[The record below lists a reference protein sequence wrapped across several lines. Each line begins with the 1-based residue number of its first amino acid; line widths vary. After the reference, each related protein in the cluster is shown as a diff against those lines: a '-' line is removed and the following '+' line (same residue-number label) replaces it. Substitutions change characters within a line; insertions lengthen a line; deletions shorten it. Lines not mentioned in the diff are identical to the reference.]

1 MCLLR
6 IVSYS
11 FDKELNM
18 SILVVGLNHRS
29 APVEVREKLAF
40 NANNISDALSLFLH
54 RYQMA
59 EAVILSTCNRVEMYV
74 SSLEGT
80 IKVEDVLSFFADF
93 HKIEL
98 NDFSSYMYYYRD
110 DRAVHHLFFVTASL
124 DSMVLGESQILSQ
137 VKEAYTMASVEETT
151 GKVMNQLFQQALNVA
166 KIVHTRTSIGKR
178 KVSISSVAVEFAEK
192 IFQDFTGKIVLVV
205 GAGEM
210 CELLLKHLYEEGA
223 RTIVVANRTFERAL
237 EIANTFQGQA
247 IKYELLGE
255 YLAKADIIIS
265 STSAPHYVIHV
276 DQVKEAIRHRRGN
289 PMFLI
294 DIAVPRDIEPDIA
307 NIDNVYL
314 YNIDDLQSVV
324 NQNID
329 ERTREVEKC
338 RAIIEGEVEH
348 FIARLEE
355 MKIEPAIAQL
365 RNHFH
370 TIGKEELDRLKPKL
384 KSLNN
389 GEWEQVVYTVERTI
403 NKLLHHPAKVA
414 KQEAKN
420 GGGYRY
426 VETIKKLFG
435 IFHHT
440 EHSQH

>member
-1 MCLLR
+1 
-6 IVSYS
+6 
-11 FDKELNM
+11 M
-18 SILVVGLNHRS
+18 SILVVGLNHKS

-40 NANNISDALSLFLH
+40 NPNSINTALSLFSQK
-54 RYQMA
+54 YQDQKA
-59 EAVILSTCNRVEMYV
+59 EIVILSTCNRVEIYV
-74 SSLEGT
+74 SSQDGA
-80 IKVEDVLSFFADF
+80 IKVEDVLSFLADF

-98 NDFSSYMYYYRD
+98 NTFSPYMYYYND
-110 DRAVHHLFFVTASL
+110 ARAVNHLFFVTASL

-137 VKEAYTMASVEETT
+137 VKEAYTMAAMEEAT
-151 GKVMNQLFQQALNVA
+151 GKILNQLFQQTINVA

-192 IFQDFTGKIVLVV
+192 IFQDFTGKMVLVV

-223 RTIVVANRTFERAL
+223 RTFIVANRTFERAQEL
-237 EIANTFQGQA
+237 AIEYHGQA

-255 YLAKADIIIS
+255 HLEKADIVIS
-265 STSAPHYVIHV
+265 STSAPHYVIHA
-276 DQVKEAIRHRRGN
+276 DQVKEAIKHRRGN

-294 DIAVPRDIEPDIA
+294 DIAVPRNIEPEIA

-324 NQNID
+324 SQNMD
-329 ERTREVEKC
+329 ERNKEVEKC
-338 RAIIEGEVEH
+338 RVLIDEEVER
-348 FIARLEE
+348 FMARLEE
-355 MKIEPAIAQL
+355 MKIEPAITHL

-384 KSLNN
+384 KNVDN
-389 GEWEQVVYTVERTI
+389 GDWEQVIYTMERTI

-440 EHSQH
+440 DHSQH

>member
-1 MCLLR
+1 
-6 IVSYS
+6 
-11 FDKELNM
+11 M
-18 SILVVGLNHRS
+18 SIIIVGLNHKS

-40 NANNISDALSLFLH
+40 NPNSINAALSLFSQK
-54 RYQMA
+54 YQDQNA
-59 EAVILSTCNRVEMYV
+59 EIVILSTCNRVELYI
-74 SSLEGT
+74 SSQDGA
-80 IKVEDVLSFFADF
+80 IKVEDVFSFLADF
-93 HKIEL
+93 HKIESTA
-98 NDFSSYMYYYRD
+98 FSPYMYHYKD
-110 DRAVHHLFFVTASL
+110 DRAVNHLFFVTSSL

-137 VKEAYTMASVEETT
+137 VKEAYTTAAMEEAT
-151 GKVMNQLFQQALNVA
+151 GKVLNQLFQQALNAA

-223 RTIVVANRTFERAL
+223 RTFIVANRTYERAEEL
-237 EIANTFQGQA
+237 ANEYHGQA

-255 YLAKADIIIS
+255 YLEKADIVIS
-265 STSAPHYVIHV
+265 STSAPHYVIHA
-276 DQVKEAIRHRRGN
+276 DQVKEAIKHRRGN

-294 DIAVPRDIEPDIA
+294 DIAVPRDIEPEVA

-314 YNIDDLQSVV
+314 YNIDDLQSMVS
-324 NQNID
+324 QNID
-329 ERTREVEKC
+329 ERNKEVEKC
-338 RAIIEGEVEH
+338 RVLIEEEVEH
-348 FIARLEE
+348 FMARLEE
-355 MKIEPAIAQL
+355 MKIEPAITHL

-384 KSLNN
+384 KNLDN
-389 GEWEQVVYTVERTI
+389 GDWDQVIYTMERTI

-440 EHSQH
+440 DHSQR

>member
-1 MCLLR
+1 
-6 IVSYS
+6 
-11 FDKELNM
+11 M
-18 SILVVGLNHRS
+18 SILVVGLNHKS
-29 APVEVREKLAF
+29 APVEIREKLAF
-40 NANNISDALSLFLH
+40 DTNSISTALSMFLQK
-54 RYQMA
+54 YQNA

-74 SSLEGT
+74 SSLEDS
-80 IKVEDVLSFFADF
+80 IKVEDVLSFLADF
-93 HKIEL
+93 HTIEL
-98 NDFSSYMYYYRD
+98 NYLSQYMYHYKD
-110 DRAVHHLFFVTASL
+110 DRAVVHLFFVTASL

-137 VKEAYTMASVEETT
+137 VKEAYTMAAREEAT
-151 GKVMNQLFQQALNVA
+151 GKILNQLFQQALNVA

-178 KVSISSVAVEFAEK
+178 KVSISSAAVEFAEK

-223 RTIVVANRTFERAL
+223 RTFIVANRTFERAQEL
-237 EIANTFQGQA
+237 ASEYHGQA
-247 IKYELLGE
+247 IKYELLAE
-255 YLAKADIIIS
+255 YLEKADIVIS
-265 STSAPHYVIHV
+265 STSAPHYVIHA
-276 DQVKEAIRHRRGN
+276 DQVKEAIKHRRGN

-294 DIAVPRDIEPDIA
+294 DIAVPRNIEPEIA

-324 NQNID
+324 SQNID
-329 ERTREVEKC
+329 ERNKEVEKC
-338 RAIIEGEVEH
+338 RVLIEEEVEH
-348 FIARLEE
+348 FMARLEE
-355 MKIEPAIAQL
+355 MKIEPAITHL

-384 KSLNN
+384 KNVDN
-389 GEWEQVVYTVERTI
+389 GDWEQVIYTMERTI

-435 IFHHT
+435 IFHHAD
-440 EHSQH
+440 HSQHKEKTE

>member
-1 MCLLR
+1 
-6 IVSYS
+6 
-11 FDKELNM
+11 M
-18 SILVVGLNHRS
+18 SILVVGLNHKS
-29 APVEVREKLAF
+29 APVEIREKLAF
-40 NANNISDALSLFLH
+40 NTNNISSAFSLFLH
-54 RYQMA
+54 RYQSA
-59 EAVILSTCNRVEMYV
+59 EAVILSTCNRVEIYV
-74 SSLEGT
+74 SSLEGA
-80 IKVEDVLSFFADF
+80 IKVEDVLSFLADF

-98 NDFSSYMYYYRD
+98 PSFSPYMYHYKD

-137 VKEAYTMASVEETT
+137 VKEAYTTASMEEAT
-151 GKVMNQLFQQALNVA
+151 GKIMNQLFQQALNVS

-192 IFQDFTGKIVLVV
+192 IFQDFTGKMVLVV

-223 RTIVVANRTFERAL
+223 RTIVVANRTFERAQ
-237 EIANTFQGQA
+237 EIANAFQGQA

-294 DIAVPRDIEPDIA
+294 DIAVPRDIEPDVA

-324 NQNID
+324 SQNID

-338 RAIIEGEVEH
+338 RAIVEEEVEH
-348 FIARLEE
+348 FMARLEE
-355 MKIEPAIAQL
+355 MKIEPAIIQL

-370 TIGKEELDRLKPKL
+370 TIGKDELDRLKPKL
-384 KSLNN
+384 KSIEN
-389 GEWEQVVYTVERTI
+389 GDWEQVVYTVERTI
-403 NKLLHHPAKVA
+403 NKILHHPAKVA
-414 KQEAKN
+414 KQEAQN

-435 IFHHT
+435 LFHRTDHPK
-440 EHSQH
+440 H

>member
-1 MCLLR
+1 
-6 IVSYS
+6 
-11 FDKELNM
+11 M
-18 SILVVGLNHRS
+18 SILVVGLNHKS

-40 NANNISDALSLFLH
+40 NPNSINTALSHFSQK
-54 RYQMA
+54 YQDQNA
-59 EAVILSTCNRVEMYV
+59 EIVILSTCNRVELYI
-74 SSLEGT
+74 SSQDGA
-80 IKVEDVLSFFADF
+80 IKVEDVFSFLADF

-98 NDFSSYMYYYRD
+98 NTFSPYMYHYKD
-110 DRAVHHLFFVTASL
+110 DRAVNHLFFVTSSL

-137 VKEAYTMASVEETT
+137 VKEAYTMAAMEEAT
-151 GKVMNQLFQQALNVA
+151 GKILNQLFQQALNAA

-223 RTIVVANRTFERAL
+223 RTFIVANRSYERAEEL
-237 EIANTFQGQA
+237 ANEYHGQA

-255 YLAKADIIIS
+255 YLEKADIVIS
-265 STSAPHYVIHV
+265 STSAPHYVIHA
-276 DQVKEAIRHRRGN
+276 DQVKEAIKHRRGN

-294 DIAVPRDIEPDIA
+294 DIAVPRDIEPEVT

-324 NQNID
+324 SQNVD
-329 ERTREVEKC
+329 ERNREVEKC
-338 RAIIEGEVEH
+338 RVLIEEEVEH
-348 FIARLEE
+348 FMARLEE
-355 MKIEPAIAQL
+355 MKIEPAITHL

-384 KSLNN
+384 KNLGN
-389 GEWEQVVYTVERTI
+389 GDWEQVIYTMERTI

-440 EHSQH
+440 DHPQH

>member
-1 MCLLR
+1 
-6 IVSYS
+6 
-11 FDKELNM
+11 M
-18 SILVVGLNHRS
+18 SILVVGLNHKS

-40 NANNISDALSLFLH
+40 NPNSINTALSLFSQK
-54 RYQMA
+54 YQDQNA
-59 EAVILSTCNRVEMYV
+59 EIVILSTCNRVELYI
-74 SSLEGT
+74 SSQDGA
-80 IKVEDVLSFFADF
+80 IKVEDVFSFLADF

-98 NDFSSYMYYYRD
+98 TAFSSYMYHYKD
-110 DRAVHHLFFVTASL
+110 DRAVNHLFFVTSSL

-137 VKEAYTMASVEETT
+137 VKEAYTTAAMEEAT
-151 GKVMNQLFQQALNVA
+151 GKILNQLFQQALNAA

-192 IFQDFTGKIVLVV
+192 IFQDFAGKIVLVV

-223 RTIVVANRTFERAL
+223 RTFIVANRTYERAEEL
-237 EIANTFQGQA
+237 ANEYHGQA

-255 YLAKADIIIS
+255 YLEKADIVIT
-265 STSAPHYVIHV
+265 STSAPHYVIHA
-276 DQVKEAIRHRRGN
+276 DQVKEAIKHRRGN

-294 DIAVPRDIEPDIA
+294 DIAVPRDIEPDVA

-324 NQNID
+324 SQNID
-329 ERTREVEKC
+329 ERNGEVEKC
-338 RAIIEGEVEH
+338 RVLIEEEVEH
-348 FIARLEE
+348 FMARLEE
-355 MKIEPAIAQL
+355 MKIEPAITHL

-384 KSLNN
+384 KNVDN
-389 GEWEQVVYTVERTI
+389 GDWEQVIYTMERTI

-440 EHSQH
+440 DHSQHKEKTE

>member
-1 MCLLR
+1 
-6 IVSYS
+6 
-11 FDKELNM
+11 M
-18 SILVVGLNHRS
+18 SILVVGLNHKS

-40 NANNISDALSLFLH
+40 NPNSINTALSLFSQK
-54 RYQMA
+54 YQDQKA
-59 EAVILSTCNRVEMYV
+59 EIVILSTCNRVEIYV
-74 SSLEGT
+74 SSQDGA
-80 IKVEDVLSFFADF
+80 IKVEDVLSFLADF

-98 NDFSSYMYYYRD
+98 NAFSPYMYYYND
-110 DRAVHHLFFVTASL
+110 ARAVNHLFFVTASL

-137 VKEAYTMASVEETT
+137 VKEAYTMAAMEEAT
-151 GKVMNQLFQQALNVA
+151 GKILNQLFQQTINVA

-192 IFQDFTGKIVLVV
+192 IFQDFTGKMVLVV

-223 RTIVVANRTFERAL
+223 RTFIVANRTFERAQEL
-237 EIANTFQGQA
+237 AIEYHGQA

-255 YLAKADIIIS
+255 HLEKADIVIS
-265 STSAPHYVIHV
+265 STSAPHYVIHA
-276 DQVKEAIRHRRGN
+276 DQVKEAIKHRRGN

-294 DIAVPRDIEPDIA
+294 DIAVPRNIEPEIA

-324 NQNID
+324 SQNMD
-329 ERTREVEKC
+329 ERNKEVEKC
-338 RAIIEGEVEH
+338 RVLIDEEVER
-348 FIARLEE
+348 FMARLEE
-355 MKIEPAIAQL
+355 MKIEPAITHL

-384 KSLNN
+384 KNVDN
-389 GEWEQVVYTVERTI
+389 GDWEQVIYTMERTI

-440 EHSQH
+440 DHSQH

>member
-1 MCLLR
+1 
-6 IVSYS
+6 
-11 FDKELNM
+11 M
-18 SILVVGLNHRS
+18 SVLVVGLNHKS

-40 NANNISDALSLFLH
+40 NASGVSAALSQFSQK
-54 RYQMA
+54 YQDKNA
-59 EAVILSTCNRVEMYV
+59 EIVILSTCNRVEIYV
-74 SSLEGT
+74 SSQDGAVT
-80 IKVEDVLSFFADF
+80 ADDILSFLADF

-98 NDFSSYMYYYRD
+98 HTFSPYMYHYKD
-110 DRAVHHLFFVTASL
+110 DRAVNHLFFVTASL

-137 VKEAYTMASVEETT
+137 VKDAYTTAAMEEAT
-151 GKVMNQLFQQALNVA
+151 GKILNQLFQQALNVA
-166 KIVHTRTSIGKR
+166 KIVHTRTSIGKG

-223 RTIVVANRTFERAL
+223 RTFIVANRTFERAQEL
-237 EIANTFQGQA
+237 ANEYHGQA

-255 YLAKADIIIS
+255 QLANADIVIS
-265 STSAPHYVIHV
+265 STSAPHYVIHAE
-276 DQVKEAIRHRRGN
+276 QVKDAIKHRRGN

-294 DIAVPRDIEPDIA
+294 DIAVPRDIEPEVA

-324 NQNID
+324 SQNID
-329 ERTREVEKC
+329 ERNKEVDNC
-338 RAIIEGEVEH
+338 RALIEEEVEH
-348 FIARLEE
+348 FMARLEE
-355 MKIEPAIAQL
+355 MKIEPAITHL

-370 TIGKEELDRLKPKL
+370 SVGKEELDRLRPKL
-384 KSLNN
+384 KGLDN
-389 GEWEQVVYTVERTI
+389 GDWEQVVYTMERTI

-435 IFHHT
+435 IFHHHHT
-440 EHSQH
+440 NPPQQ

>member
-1 MCLLR
+1 
-6 IVSYS
+6 
-11 FDKELNM
+11 M
-18 SILVVGLNHRS
+18 SILVVGLNHKS

-40 NANNISDALSLFLH
+40 NPNSINTALSLFSQK
-54 RYQMA
+54 YQDQKA
-59 EAVILSTCNRVEMYV
+59 EIVILSTCNRVELYI
-74 SSLEGT
+74 SSQDGA
-80 IKVEDVLSFFADF
+80 IKVEDVLSFLADF

-98 NDFSSYMYYYRD
+98 NTFSPYMYHYND
-110 DRAVHHLFFVTASL
+110 DRAVNHLFFVTASL

-137 VKEAYTMASVEETT
+137 VKEAYTMAAMEEAT
-151 GKVMNQLFQQALNVA
+151 GKFLNQLFQQALNVA

-223 RTIVVANRTFERAL
+223 RTFVLANRTFERAQEL
-237 EIANTFQGQA
+237 AIEYHGQA

-255 YLAKADIIIS
+255 HLEKADIVIS
-265 STSAPHYVIHV
+265 STSAPHYVIHA

-294 DIAVPRDIEPDIA
+294 DIAVPRNIEPEIA

-324 NQNID
+324 SQNID
-329 ERTREVEKC
+329 ERNKEVGKC
-338 RAIIEGEVEH
+338 RVLIDEEVDH
-348 FIARLEE
+348 FMARLEE
-355 MKIEPAIAQL
+355 MKIEPAITHL

-384 KSLNN
+384 KNVDN
-389 GEWEQVVYTVERTI
+389 GDWEQVIYTMERTI

-440 EHSQH
+440 DHHQHKDKNE

>member
-1 MCLLR
+1 
-6 IVSYS
+6 
-11 FDKELNM
+11 M
-18 SILVVGLNHRS
+18 SILVVGLNHKS

-40 NANNISDALSLFLH
+40 NPNSINTALSLFSQK
-54 RYQMA
+54 YQDQKA
-59 EAVILSTCNRVEMYV
+59 EIVILSTCNRVEIYV
-74 SSLEGT
+74 SSQDGA
-80 IKVEDVLSFFADF
+80 IKVEDVLSFLADF

-98 NDFSSYMYYYRD
+98 NTFSPYMYYYND
-110 DRAVHHLFFVTASL
+110 ARAVNHLFFVTASL

-137 VKEAYTMASVEETT
+137 VKEAYTMAAMEEAT
-151 GKVMNQLFQQALNVA
+151 GKILNQLFQQTINVA

-192 IFQDFTGKIVLVV
+192 IFQDFTGKMVLVV

-223 RTIVVANRTFERAL
+223 RTFIVANRTFERAQEL
-237 EIANTFQGQA
+237 AIEYHGQA

-255 YLAKADIIIS
+255 HLEKADIVIS
-265 STSAPHYVIHV
+265 STSAPHYVIHA
-276 DQVKEAIRHRRGN
+276 DQVKEAIKHRRGN

-294 DIAVPRDIEPDIA
+294 DIAVPRDIEPDVA

-324 NQNID
+324 SQNID
-329 ERTREVEKC
+329 ERNREVEKC
-338 RAIIEGEVEH
+338 RVLIEEEVEH
-348 FIARLEE
+348 FMARLEE
-355 MKIEPAIAQL
+355 MKIEPAITHL

-370 TIGKEELDRLKPKL
+370 TIGKEELDRLKPKIKNL
-384 KSLNN
+384 DN
-389 GEWEQVVYTVERTI
+389 GDWDQVVYTMERTI

-440 EHSQH
+440 EHSQHKEKTE

>member
-1 MCLLR
+1 
-6 IVSYS
+6 
-11 FDKELNM
+11 M
-18 SILVVGLNHRS
+18 SILVVGLNHKS
-29 APVEVREKLAF
+29 APVEVREKIAF
-40 NANNISDALSLFLH
+40 NATNIPTALSLFLH
-54 RYQMA
+54 RYQTA
-59 EAVILSTCNRVEMYV
+59 ESVILSTCNRVEMYASTMDGGV
-74 SSLEGT
+74 KT
-80 IKVEDVLSFFADF
+80 EDILSFFADF
-93 HKIEL
+93 HKIALDE
-98 NDFSSYMYYYRD
+98 FSPYMYHYTD
-110 DRAVHHLFFVTASL
+110 DRAVDHLFFVTASL

-137 VKEAYTMASVEETT
+137 VKEAYTTASMEEAT

-166 KIVHTRTSIGKR
+166 KIVHTRTAIGKK

-192 IFQDFTGKIVLVV
+192 IFQDFTGKMVLVV

-223 RTIVVANRTFERAL
+223 RTIVVANRTFERAQ
-237 EIANTFQGQA
+237 EIANAFQGQA

-265 STSAPHYVIHV
+265 STSAPHYVIHAN
-276 DQVKEAIRHRRGN
+276 QVKDAIRHRRGN
-289 PMFLI
+289 PMFLL
-294 DIAVPRDIEPDIA
+294 DIAVPRDIEPEIA

-324 NQNID
+324 SQNID

-338 RAIIEGEVEH
+338 RAIIEEEVEH
-348 FIARLEE
+348 FMARLEE
-355 MKIEPAIAQL
+355 MKIEPAITLL

-370 TIGKEELDRLKPKL
+370 TIGKEELCRLKPKL
-384 KSLNN
+384 KSIDN

-426 VETIKKLFG
+426 VEIIRKLFG

-440 EHSQH
+440 DQT

>member
-1 MCLLR
+1 
-6 IVSYS
+6 
-11 FDKELNM
+11 M
-18 SILVVGLNHRS
+18 SILVVGLNHKS

-40 NANNISDALSLFLH
+40 NPNSINTALSLFSQK
-54 RYQMA
+54 YQDQKA
-59 EAVILSTCNRVEMYV
+59 EIVILSTCNRVEIYV
-74 SSLEGT
+74 SSQDGA
-80 IKVEDVLSFFADF
+80 IKVEDVLSFLADF

-98 NDFSSYMYYYRD
+98 NTFSPYMYYYND
-110 DRAVHHLFFVTASL
+110 ARAVNHLFFVTASL

-137 VKEAYTMASVEETT
+137 VKEAYTMAAMEEAT
-151 GKVMNQLFQQALNVA
+151 GKILNQLFQQTINVA

-192 IFQDFTGKIVLVV
+192 IFQDFTGKMVLVV

-223 RTIVVANRTFERAL
+223 RTFIVANRTFERAQEL
-237 EIANTFQGQA
+237 AIEYHGQA

-255 YLAKADIIIS
+255 HLEKADIVIS
-265 STSAPHYVIHV
+265 STSAPHYVIHA
-276 DQVKEAIRHRRGN
+276 DQVKEAIKHRRGN

-294 DIAVPRDIEPDIA
+294 DIAVPRNIEPEIA

-324 NQNID
+324 SQNID
-329 ERTREVEKC
+329 ERNKEVEKC
-338 RAIIEGEVEH
+338 RVLIEEEVEH
-348 FIARLEE
+348 FMARLEE
-355 MKIEPAIAQL
+355 MKIEPAITHL

-370 TIGKEELDRLKPKL
+370 TIGKEELDRLKPKIKNL
-384 KSLNN
+384 DN
-389 GEWEQVVYTVERTI
+389 GDWDQVVYTMERTI

-440 EHSQH
+440 EHSQHKEKTE

>member
-1 MCLLR
+1 
-6 IVSYS
+6 
-11 FDKELNM
+11 M
-18 SILVVGLNHRS
+18 SILVVGLNHKS
-29 APVEVREKLAF
+29 APIEVREKLAF
-40 NANNISDALSLFLH
+40 NPNSINTALSLFSQK
-54 RYQMA
+54 YQDQDA
-59 EAVILSTCNRVEMYV
+59 EAVILSTCNRVELYV
-74 SSLEGT
+74 SSRDGAV
-80 IKVEDVLSFFADF
+80 KVEDVLSFLADF
-93 HKIEL
+93 HKIDV
-98 NDFSSYMYYYRD
+98 NTFSPYMYHYND
-110 DRAVHHLFFVTASL
+110 DRAVNHLFFVTASL

-137 VKEAYTMASVEETT
+137 VKEAYTTAAMEEAT
-151 GKVMNQLFQQALNVA
+151 GKILNQLFQQALNAA

-205 GAGEM
+205 GAGDM
-210 CELLLKHLYEEGA
+210 CELLLKHLYEEGS
-223 RTIVVANRTFERAL
+223 RTFVVANRTFERAQEL
-237 EIANTFQGQA
+237 ASEYHGQA

-255 YLAKADIIIS
+255 HLEKADIVIS
-265 STSAPHYVIHV
+265 STSAPHYVIHA
-276 DQVKEAIRHRRGN
+276 DQVKEAIKHRRGN

-294 DIAVPRDIEPDIA
+294 DIAVPRDIEPEVA

-324 NQNID
+324 SQNID
-329 ERTREVEKC
+329 ERNKEVEKC
-338 RAIIEGEVEH
+338 RVLIEEEVEH
-348 FIARLEE
+348 FMAKLEE
-355 MKIEPAIAQL
+355 MKIEPAITHL

-384 KSLNN
+384 KNLDN
-389 GEWEQVVYTVERTI
+389 EDWEQVVYTMERAI

-440 EHSQH
+440 

>member
-1 MCLLR
+1 
-6 IVSYS
+6 
-11 FDKELNM
+11 M
-18 SILVVGLNHRS
+18 SILVVGLNHKS

-40 NANNISDALSLFLH
+40 NPNSINTALSLFSQK
-54 RYQMA
+54 YQDQNA
-59 EAVILSTCNRVEMYV
+59 EIVILSTCNRVELYV
-74 SSLEGT
+74 SSQDGA
-80 IKVEDVLSFFADF
+80 IKVEDVLSFLADF

-98 NDFSSYMYYYRD
+98 NTFSPYMYYYND
-110 DRAVHHLFFVTASL
+110 ARAVNHLFFVTASL

-137 VKEAYTMASVEETT
+137 VKEAYTMAAMEEAT
-151 GKVMNQLFQQALNVA
+151 GKILNQLFQQTINVA

-192 IFQDFTGKIVLVV
+192 IFQDFTGKMVLVV

-223 RTIVVANRTFERAL
+223 RTFVLANRTFERAQEL
-237 EIANTFQGQA
+237 AIEYHGQA

-255 YLAKADIIIS
+255 HLEKADIVIS
-265 STSAPHYVIHV
+265 STSAPHYVIHA
-276 DQVKEAIRHRRGN
+276 DQVKEAIKHRRGN

-294 DIAVPRDIEPDIA
+294 DIAVPRNIEPEIA

-324 NQNID
+324 SQNID
-329 ERTREVEKC
+329 ERNREVEKC
-338 RAIIEGEVEH
+338 RVLIEEEVEH
-348 FIARLEE
+348 FMARLEE
-355 MKIEPAIAQL
+355 MKIEPAITHL

-384 KSLNN
+384 KNVDN
-389 GEWEQVVYTVERTI
+389 GDWEQVIYTMERTI

-440 EHSQH
+440 DHSQH

>member
-1 MCLLR
+1 
-6 IVSYS
+6 
-11 FDKELNM
+11 M
-18 SILVVGLNHRS
+18 SILVVGLNHKS

-40 NANNISDALSLFLH
+40 NANNISTALSLFLH
-54 RYQMA
+54 RHQTA
-59 EAVILSTCNRVEMYV
+59 EAVILSTCNRVEIYA
-74 SSLEGT
+74 SSIEGT
-80 IKVEDVLSFFADF
+80 ISVEDVFSFLADF
-93 HKIEL
+93 HKIESGT
-98 NDFSSYMYYYRD
+98 FSPYMYHYKD
-110 DRAVHHLFFVTASL
+110 DRAVNHLFLVTASL

-137 VKEAYTMASVEETT
+137 VKEAYTMASMEEAT

-166 KIVHTRTSIGKR
+166 KIVHTKTSIGKR

-192 IFQDFTGKIVLVV
+192 IFQDFTGKMVLVV

-210 CELLLKHLYEEGA
+210 CELLLKHLYEKGA
-223 RTIVVANRTFERAL
+223 RTIVVANRTFERAQ
-237 EIANTFQGQA
+237 EIANAFQGQA
-247 IKYELLGE
+247 IKYELLSE

-294 DIAVPRDIEPDIA
+294 DIAVPRDIEPDVA

-329 ERTREVEKC
+329 ERTKEVEKC
-338 RAIIEGEVEH
+338 RAIVEEEVEH
-348 FIARLEE
+348 FMAKLEE
-355 MKIEPAIAQL
+355 MKIEPAITQL

-370 TIGKEELDRLKPKL
+370 TVGKEELARLRPKL
-384 KSLNN
+384 KNIDT
-389 GEWEQVVYTVERTI
+389 GDWEQVVYTMERTI

-440 EHSQH
+440 DHPQH

>member
-1 MCLLR
+1 
-6 IVSYS
+6 
-11 FDKELNM
+11 M
-18 SILVVGLNHRS
+18 SILVVGLNHKS

-40 NANNISDALSLFLH
+40 NPNSINTALSLFSQK
-54 RYQMA
+54 YQDQKA
-59 EAVILSTCNRVEMYV
+59 EIVILSTCNRVELYI
-74 SSLEGT
+74 SSQDGA
-80 IKVEDVLSFFADF
+80 IKVEDVLSFLANF

-98 NDFSSYMYYYRD
+98 NTFSPYMYHYND
-110 DRAVHHLFFVTASL
+110 DRAVNHLFFVTASL

-137 VKEAYTMASVEETT
+137 VKEAYTMAAMEEAT
-151 GKVMNQLFQQALNVA
+151 GKFLNQLFQQALNVA

-223 RTIVVANRTFERAL
+223 RTFVLANRTFERAQEL
-237 EIANTFQGQA
+237 AIEYHGQA

-255 YLAKADIIIS
+255 HLEKADIVIS
-265 STSAPHYVIHV
+265 STSAPHYVIHA

-294 DIAVPRDIEPDIA
+294 DIAVPRNIEPEIA

-324 NQNID
+324 SQNID
-329 ERTREVEKC
+329 ERNKEVEKC
-338 RAIIEGEVEH
+338 RVLIDEEVEH
-348 FIARLEE
+348 FMARLEE
-355 MKIEPAIAQL
+355 MKIEPAITHL

-384 KSLNN
+384 KNVDN
-389 GEWEQVVYTVERTI
+389 GDWEQVIYTMERTI

-440 EHSQH
+440 DHSQHKDKNA

>member
-1 MCLLR
+1 
-6 IVSYS
+6 
-11 FDKELNM
+11 M
-18 SILVVGLNHRS
+18 SILVVGLNHKS

-40 NANNISDALSLFLH
+40 NANNIPAALSLFLH
-54 RYQMA
+54 RYQTA
-59 EAVILSTCNRVEMYV
+59 ETVILSTCNRVEMYA
-74 SSLEGT
+74 STMEGAVKT
-80 IKVEDVLSFFADF
+80 EDILSFFADF
-93 HKIEL
+93 HKIAL
-98 NDFSSYMYYYRD
+98 DAFSPYMYHYTD
-110 DRAVHHLFFVTASL
+110 DRAVNHLFFVTASL

-137 VKEAYTMASVEETT
+137 VKEAYTTASMEEAT

-166 KIVHTRTSIGKR
+166 KIVHTRTAIGKK

-192 IFQDFTGKIVLVV
+192 IFQDFTGKVVLVV

-223 RTIVVANRTFERAL
+223 RTIVVANRTFERAQ
-237 EIANTFQGQA
+237 EIANAFQGQA

-265 STSAPHYVIHV
+265 STSAPHYVIHA
-276 DQVKEAIRHRRGN
+276 DQVKDAIRHRRGN
-289 PMFLI
+289 PMFLL
-294 DIAVPRDIEPDIA
+294 DIAVPRDIEPEIA

-324 NQNID
+324 SQNID

-338 RAIIEGEVEH
+338 RAIIEEEVEH
-348 FIARLEE
+348 FMARLEE
-355 MKIEPAIAQL
+355 MKIEPAITLL

-370 TIGKEELDRLKPKL
+370 AIGKEELDRLKTKL
-384 KSLNN
+384 KSIDN
-389 GEWEQVVYTVERTI
+389 GDWEQVVYTVERTI

-426 VETIKKLFG
+426 VEIIRKLFG

-440 EHSQH
+440 DHT

>member
-1 MCLLR
+1 
-6 IVSYS
+6 
-11 FDKELNM
+11 M
-18 SILVVGLNHRS
+18 SILVVGLNHKS
-29 APVEVREKLAF
+29 APVAVREKLAF
-40 NANNISDALSLFLH
+40 NANNIPTALSLFLH
-54 RYQMA
+54 RYQTA
-59 EAVILSTCNRVEMYV
+59 ETVILSTCNRVEMYASTMDGAV
-74 SSLEGT
+74 KT
-80 IKVEDVLSFFADF
+80 EDILSFFADF
-93 HKIEL
+93 HKIALDE
-98 NDFSSYMYYYRD
+98 FSPYMYYYTD
-110 DRAVHHLFFVTASL
+110 DRAVNHLFFVTASL

-137 VKEAYTMASVEETT
+137 VKEAYTTASMGEAT
-151 GKVMNQLFQQALNVA
+151 GKVMNQLFQQSLNVA
-166 KIVHTRTSIGKR
+166 KIVHTRTAIGKK

-192 IFQDFTGKIVLVV
+192 IFQNFTGKMVLVV

-223 RTIVVANRTFERAL
+223 RTIVVANRTFERAQ
-237 EIANTFQGQA
+237 EIANAFQGQA

-265 STSAPHYVIHV
+265 STSAPHYVIHA
-276 DQVKEAIRHRRGN
+276 DQVKDAIRLRRGN
-289 PMFLI
+289 PMFLL
-294 DIAVPRDIEPDIA
+294 DIAVPRDIEPEIA

-324 NQNID
+324 SQNID

-338 RAIIEGEVEH
+338 RSIIEEEVEH
-348 FIARLEE
+348 FMARLEE
-355 MKIEPAIAQL
+355 MKIEPAITLL

-370 TIGKEELDRLKPKL
+370 TIGREELGRLKTKL
-384 KSLNN
+384 KSIDN
-389 GEWEQVVYTVERTI
+389 GDWEQVVYTVERTI

-426 VETIKKLFG
+426 VEIIRKLFG

-440 EHSQH
+440 DRT

>member
-1 MCLLR
+1 
-6 IVSYS
+6 
-11 FDKELNM
+11 M
-18 SILVVGLNHRS
+18 SILVVGLNHKS

-40 NANNISDALSLFLH
+40 NPNSINTALSLFSQK
-54 RYQMA
+54 YQDQKA
-59 EAVILSTCNRVEMYV
+59 EIVILSTCNRVELYV
-74 SSLEGT
+74 SSQDGA
-80 IKVEDVLSFFADF
+80 IKVEDVLSFLADF

-98 NDFSSYMYYYRD
+98 NAFSPYMYYYND
-110 DRAVHHLFFVTASL
+110 ARAVNHLFFVTASL

-137 VKEAYTMASVEETT
+137 VKEAYTMAAMEEAT
-151 GKVMNQLFQQALNVA
+151 GKILNQLFQQTINVA
-166 KIVHTRTSIGKR
+166 KIVHTRTSIGRR

-192 IFQDFTGKIVLVV
+192 IFQDFTGKMVLVV

-223 RTIVVANRTFERAL
+223 RTFIVANRTFERAQEL
-237 EIANTFQGQA
+237 AIEYHGQA

-255 YLAKADIIIS
+255 HLEKADIVIS
-265 STSAPHYVIHV
+265 STSAPHYVIHA
-276 DQVKEAIRHRRGN
+276 DQVKEAIKHRRGN

-294 DIAVPRDIEPDIA
+294 DIAVPRNIEPEIA

-324 NQNID
+324 SQNMD
-329 ERTREVEKC
+329 ERNKEVEKC
-338 RAIIEGEVEH
+338 RVLIDEEVER
-348 FIARLEE
+348 FMARLEE
-355 MKIEPAIAQL
+355 MKIEPAITHL

-384 KSLNN
+384 KNVDN
-389 GEWEQVVYTVERTI
+389 GDWEQVIYTMERTI

-440 EHSQH
+440 DHSQH

>member
-1 MCLLR
+1 
-6 IVSYS
+6 
-11 FDKELNM
+11 M
-18 SILVVGLNHRS
+18 SILVVGLNHKS

-40 NANNISDALSLFLH
+40 NPNSINTALSLFSQK
-54 RYQMA
+54 YQDQKA
-59 EAVILSTCNRVEMYV
+59 EIVILSTCNRVELYV
-74 SSLEGT
+74 SSQDGA
-80 IKVEDVLSFFADF
+80 IKVEDVLSFLADF

-98 NDFSSYMYYYRD
+98 NTFSPYMYYYND
-110 DRAVHHLFFVTASL
+110 ARAVNHLFFVTASL

-137 VKEAYTMASVEETT
+137 VKEAYTMAAMEEAT
-151 GKVMNQLFQQALNVA
+151 GKILNQLFQQTINVA

-192 IFQDFTGKIVLVV
+192 IFQDFTGKMVLVV

-223 RTIVVANRTFERAL
+223 RTFIVANRTFERAQEL
-237 EIANTFQGQA
+237 AIEYHGQA

-255 YLAKADIIIS
+255 HLEKADIVIS
-265 STSAPHYVIHV
+265 STSAPHYVIHA
-276 DQVKEAIRHRRGN
+276 DQVKEAIKHRRGN

-294 DIAVPRDIEPDIA
+294 DIAVPRNIEPEIA

-324 NQNID
+324 SQNMD
-329 ERTREVEKC
+329 ERNKEVEKC
-338 RAIIEGEVEH
+338 RVLIDEEVER
-348 FIARLEE
+348 FMARLEE
-355 MKIEPAIAQL
+355 MKIEPAITHL

-384 KSLNN
+384 KNVEN
-389 GEWEQVVYTVERTI
+389 GDWEQVIYTMERTI

-440 EHSQH
+440 DHS

>member
-1 MCLLR
+1 
-6 IVSYS
+6 
-11 FDKELNM
+11 M
-18 SILVVGLNHRS
+18 SILVVGLNHKS
-29 APVEVREKLAF
+29 APVEVREKIAF
-40 NANNISDALSLFLH
+40 NANNIPAALSLFLH
-54 RYQMA
+54 RYQTA
-59 EAVILSTCNRVEMYV
+59 ETVILSTCNRVEMYASTMDGAV
-74 SSLEGT
+74 KT
-80 IKVEDVLSFFADF
+80 EDILSFFADF
-93 HKIEL
+93 HKIAL
-98 NDFSSYMYYYRD
+98 DDFSPYMYHYTD
-110 DRAVHHLFFVTASL
+110 ARAVNHLFFVTASL

-137 VKEAYTMASVEETT
+137 VKEAYTTASMEEAT

-166 KIVHTRTSIGKR
+166 KIVHTRTAIGKK

-192 IFQDFTGKIVLVV
+192 IFQDFTGKMVLVV

-223 RTIVVANRTFERAL
+223 RTIVVANRTFERAQ
-237 EIANTFQGQA
+237 EIANAFQGQA

-255 YLAKADIIIS
+255 YLTKADIIIS
-265 STSAPHYVIHV
+265 STSAPHYVIHA
-276 DQVKEAIRHRRGN
+276 DQVKDAIRHRRGN
-289 PMFLI
+289 PMFLL
-294 DIAVPRDIEPDIA
+294 DIAVPRDIEPEIA

-324 NQNID
+324 SQNID

-338 RAIIEGEVEH
+338 RTIIEEEVEH
-348 FIARLEE
+348 FMARLEE
-355 MKIEPAIAQL
+355 MKIEPAITLL

-370 TIGKEELDRLKPKL
+370 AIGREELDRLKPKL
-384 KSLNN
+384 KGIDH

-426 VETIKKLFG
+426 VEIIRKLFG

-440 EHSQH
+440 DQT

>member
-1 MCLLR
+1 
-6 IVSYS
+6 
-11 FDKELNM
+11 M
-18 SILVVGLNHRS
+18 SILVVGLNHKS

-40 NANNISDALSLFLH
+40 NANNISTALSLFLH
-54 RYQMA
+54 RYQTA
-59 EAVILSTCNRVEMYV
+59 ETVILSTCNRVEMYV

-80 IKVEDVLSFFADF
+80 LGVEDILSFFADF
-93 HKIEL
+93 HKIAL
-98 NDFSSYMYYYRD
+98 NEFSPYMYHYKD
-110 DRAVHHLFFVTASL
+110 DRAVNHLFFVTASL

-137 VKEAYTMASVEETT
+137 VKEAYTTASMEEST

-166 KIVHTRTSIGKR
+166 KIVHTQTSIGKR

-192 IFQDFTGKIVLVV
+192 IFQDFSGKTVLVV

-223 RTIVVANRTFERAL
+223 RTIVVANRTFERAQ
-237 EIANTFQGQA
+237 EIANAFQGQA

-289 PMFLI
+289 PMFLM
-294 DIAVPRDIEPDIA
+294 DIAVPRDIEPEVA

-324 NQNID
+324 SQNID

-338 RAIIEGEVEH
+338 RTIVEEEVEH
-348 FIARLEE
+348 FMARLEE
-355 MKIEPAIAQL
+355 MKIEPAITLL

-370 TIGKEELDRLKPKL
+370 AIGKEELDRLKPKL
-384 KSLNN
+384 RNVAN
-389 GEWEQVVYTVERTI
+389 GDWEQVVYTVERTI

-420 GGGYRY
+420 GGGYKY
-426 VETIKKLFG
+426 VEIIKKLFG

-440 EHSQH
+440 DHLQH

>member
-1 MCLLR
+1 
-6 IVSYS
+6 
-11 FDKELNM
+11 M
-18 SILVVGLNHRS
+18 SILVVGLNHKS

-40 NANNISDALSLFLH
+40 NPNSINTALSLF
-54 RYQMA
+54 YQKYQDQKA
-59 EAVILSTCNRVEMYV
+59 EIVILSTCNRVELYV
-74 SSLEGT
+74 SSQDGA
-80 IKVEDVLSFFADF
+80 IKVEDVLSFLADF

-98 NDFSSYMYYYRD
+98 NAFSPYMYYYND
-110 DRAVHHLFFVTASL
+110 ARAVNHLFFVTASL

-137 VKEAYTMASVEETT
+137 VKEAYTMAAMEEAT
-151 GKVMNQLFQQALNVA
+151 GKILNQLFQQTINVA

-192 IFQDFTGKIVLVV
+192 IFQDFTGKMVLVV

-223 RTIVVANRTFERAL
+223 RTFIVANRTFERAQEL
-237 EIANTFQGQA
+237 AIEYHGQA

-255 YLAKADIIIS
+255 HLEKADIVIS
-265 STSAPHYVIHV
+265 STSAPHYVIHA
-276 DQVKEAIRHRRGN
+276 DQVKEAIKHRRGN

-294 DIAVPRDIEPDIA
+294 DIAVPRNIEPEIA

-324 NQNID
+324 SQNMD
-329 ERTREVEKC
+329 ERNKEVEKC
-338 RAIIEGEVEH
+338 RVLIDEEVER
-348 FIARLEE
+348 FMARLEE
-355 MKIEPAIAQL
+355 MKIEPAITHL

-384 KSLNN
+384 KNVDN
-389 GEWEQVVYTVERTI
+389 GDWEQVIYTMERTI

-440 EHSQH
+440 DHSQH

>member
-1 MCLLR
+1 
-6 IVSYS
+6 
-11 FDKELNM
+11 M
-18 SILVVGLNHRS
+18 SILVVGLNHKS
-29 APVEVREKLAF
+29 APVEIREKLAF
-40 NANNISDALSLFLH
+40 NANNIPSALTLFLQK
-54 RYQMA
+54 YQTA

-74 SSLEGT
+74 SCLEGSVT
-80 IKVEDVLSFFADF
+80 VEGIFSYLAEF
-93 HKIEL
+93 HKIESSG
-98 NDFSSYMYYYRD
+98 FSPYMYHYKD
-110 DRAVHHLFFVTASL
+110 ERAVNHLFFVTASL
-124 DSMVLGESQILSQ
+124 DSMVLGENQILLQ
-137 VKEAYTMASVEETT
+137 VKEAYTTAALREAT

-166 KIVHTRTSIGKR
+166 KIIHTRTTIGKG

-192 IFQDFTGKIVLVV
+192 IFQDFTGKTVLVV

-223 RTIVVANRTFERAL
+223 RTFVVANRTFERAQEL
-237 EIANTFQGQA
+237 ANAFHGQA
-247 IKYELLGE
+247 IKYDLLGE

-265 STSAPHYVIHV
+265 STSAPHYVIHAN
-276 DQVKEAIRHRRGN
+276 QVREAIKHRRGN

-294 DIAVPRDIEPDIA
+294 DIAVPRDIEPEVG

-338 RAIIEGEVEH
+338 RGIIEEEVEH
-348 FIARLEE
+348 YMARLEE
-355 MKIEPAIAQL
+355 MKIEPAITQL

-370 TIGKEELDRLKPKL
+370 TIGKEELDRLKFKL
-384 KSLNN
+384 KNTDN
-389 GEWEQVVYTVERTI
+389 GDWEQIVYTMERTM

-426 VETIKKLFG
+426 VETIKNLFG
-435 IFHHT
+435 ISHHNDRL
-440 EHSQH
+440 QL

>member
-1 MCLLR
+1 
-6 IVSYS
+6 
-11 FDKELNM
+11 M
-18 SILVVGLNHRS
+18 SIIVVGLNHKS
-29 APVEVREKLAF
+29 APVEIREKLAF
-40 NANNISDALSLFLH
+40 NANNIPSALSQFLQKH
-54 RYQMA
+54 PSS

-80 IKVEDVLSFFADF
+80 LKFEDILSFLSEF
-93 HKIEL
+93 HMIEL
-98 NDFSSYMYYYRD
+98 NYLSSYLYHYVD
-110 DRAVHHLFFVTASL
+110 DRAVNHLFFVAASL

-137 VKEAYTMASVEETT
+137 VKEAYTIASVEEAT
-151 GKVMNQLFQQALNVA
+151 GKVLNQLFQQSLNAA
-166 KIVHTRTSIGKR
+166 KLVHTKTSLGKG

-192 IFQDFTGKIVLVV
+192 IFQDFTGKTVLVV

-210 CELLLKHLYEEGA
+210 CELLIKHLYEEGA
-223 RTIVVANRTFERAL
+223 RTFVVANRTFERAQEL
-237 EIANTFQGQA
+237 ANAYQGQA

-276 DQVKEAIRHRRGN
+276 DQVKEAIKHRRGN

-294 DIAVPRDIEPDIA
+294 DIAVPRDIEPGIA
-307 NIDNVYL
+307 NVDNVYL

-324 NQNID
+324 AQNID
-329 ERTREVEKC
+329 ERTREIEKC
-338 RAIIEGEVEH
+338 RSLIEEEVEH
-348 FIARLEE
+348 FMARLEE
-355 MKIEPAIAQL
+355 MKIEPAITHL

-370 TIGKEELDRLKPKL
+370 NIGKEELNRLKPKL
-384 KSLNN
+384 KEVGN
-389 GEWEQVVYTVERTI
+389 EDWEQVVYTMERTI

-435 IFHHT
+435 IFHH
-440 EHSQH
+440 HSIPPHQQS

>member
-1 MCLLR
+1 
-6 IVSYS
+6 
-11 FDKELNM
+11 M
-18 SILVVGLNHRS
+18 SIIVVGLNHKS

-40 NANNISDALSLFLH
+40 NPNSINTALSLFSQK
-54 RYQMA
+54 YKDQNA
-59 EAVILSTCNRVEMYV
+59 EIVILSTCNRVELYI
-74 SSLEGT
+74 SSQDGA
-80 IKVEDVLSFFADF
+80 IKVEDVFSFLADF

-98 NDFSSYMYYYRD
+98 TAFSSYMYYYKD
-110 DRAVHHLFFVTASL
+110 DRAVNHLFFVTSSL

-137 VKEAYTMASVEETT
+137 VKEAYTTAAMEEAT
-151 GKVMNQLFQQALNVA
+151 GKVLNQLFQQALNAA

-192 IFQDFTGKIVLVV
+192 IFQDFAGKIVLVV

-223 RTIVVANRTFERAL
+223 RTFIVANRTYERAEEL
-237 EIANTFQGQA
+237 ANEYHGQA

-255 YLAKADIIIS
+255 YLEKADIVIT
-265 STSAPHYVIHV
+265 STSAPHYVIHA
-276 DQVKEAIRHRRGN
+276 DQVKEAIKHRRGN

-294 DIAVPRDIEPDIA
+294 DIAVPRDIEPDVA

-324 NQNID
+324 SQNID
-329 ERTREVEKC
+329 ERNREVEKC
-338 RAIIEGEVEH
+338 RVLIEEEVEH
-348 FIARLEE
+348 FMARLEE
-355 MKIEPAIAQL
+355 MKIEPAITHL

-384 KSLNN
+384 KNLDN
-389 GEWEQVVYTVERTI
+389 GDWEQVIYTMERTI

-440 EHSQH
+440 DHPQH

>member
-1 MCLLR
+1 
-6 IVSYS
+6 
-11 FDKELNM
+11 M
-18 SILVVGLNHRS
+18 SILVVGLNHKS

-40 NANNISDALSLFLH
+40 NANNMSAALSQFLH
-54 RYQMA
+54 RYQTA
-59 EAVILSTCNRVEMYV
+59 ETVILSTCNRVEMYV

-80 IKVEDVLSFFADF
+80 LSVEDILSFFADF
-93 HKIEL
+93 HKIAL
-98 NDFSSYMYYYRD
+98 NEFSPYMYHYKD
-110 DRAVHHLFFVTASL
+110 DRAVNHLFFVTASL

-137 VKEAYTMASVEETT
+137 VKEAYTTASTEEST

-166 KIVHTRTSIGKR
+166 KIVHTQTSIGKR

-192 IFQDFTGKIVLVV
+192 IFQDFTGKMVLVV

-223 RTIVVANRTFERAL
+223 RTIVVANRTFERAQ
-237 EIANTFQGQA
+237 EIANAFQGQA

-265 STSAPHYVIHV
+265 STSAPHYVIHA

-289 PMFLI
+289 PMFLM
-294 DIAVPRDIEPDIA
+294 DIAVPRDIEPEVA
-307 NIDNVYL
+307 KIDNVYL

-324 NQNID
+324 SQNVD

-338 RAIIEGEVEH
+338 RTIVDEEVEH
-348 FIARLEE
+348 FMARLEE
-355 MKIEPAIAQL
+355 MKIEPAITLL

-370 TIGKEELDRLKPKL
+370 AIGKEELDRLKPKL
-384 KSLNN
+384 KNIAN
-389 GEWEQVVYTVERTI
+389 GDWDQVVYTVERTI
-403 NKLLHHPAKVA
+403 NKLLHNPAKVA

-426 VETIKKLFG
+426 VEIIKKLFG

-440 EHSQH
+440 DSSQH